1 MNLAINNTSLFFA
14 TALVGIALFIVYKEK
29 LGLGKDILISVLRA
43 VIQLFAVGYL
53 LGYVFKLDNVIVTLA
68 LVLVIIFNASFNAGK
83 RSNGISNA
91 FKISFI
97 AIFTATGLTLLV
109 LILSGSVL
117 FIPSQVIPITGMIA
131 SNSMIAISISY
142 RNLNAK
148 FTDQRQQVLEKLAL
162 GADLKQ
168 ASVSIVRDS
177 IRAGMSPTIDS
188 AKTIGIVS
196 LPGMMSGLMFAGV
209 DPTHAIKYQIMVTFM
224 LLSTT
229 SIASVIASYMAYK
242 EFYNERKQLKN

>member
-14 TALVGIALFIVYKEK
+14 TALVGIALLIVYKEK
-29 LGLGKDILISVLRA
+29 LGLGKDILISVFRA

-53 LGYVFKLDNVIVTLA
+53 LGYVFELNNVIVTLA

-83 RSNGISNA
+83 RSKGISNA

-131 SNSMIAISISY
+131 SNSMIAIGIAY

-242 EFYNERKQLKN
+242 EFYNDRKQLKN

>member
-14 TALVGIALFIVYKEK
+14 TALVGIALLIVYKEK
-29 LGLGKDILISVLRA
+29 LGLGKDILISVFRA

-53 LGYVFKLDNVIVTLA
+53 LGYVFELNNVIVTLA

-83 RSNGISNA
+83 RSKGISNA

-131 SNSMIAISISY
+131 SNSMIAISIAY

>member
-1 MNLAINNTSLFFA
+1 MNLAINNTSLLFA
-14 TALVGIALFIVYKEK
+14 TALVGIALMIVYKEK
-29 LGLGKDILISVLRA
+29 LGLGKDILLSVFRA

-53 LGYVFKLDNVIVTLA
+53 LGYVFKLNDIVVTLA

-83 RSNGISNA
+83 RSKGLSHA

-97 AIFTATGLTLLV
+97 AIFTATSLTLLV
-109 LILSGSVL
+109 LVMSGSVL
-117 FIPSQVIPITGMIA
+117 FIPSQVIPISGMIA
-131 SNSMIAISISY
+131 SNSMIAIGICY
-142 RNLNAK
+142 RNFNAK

-168 ASVSIVRDS
+168 ASRSIVRDS

-229 SIASVIASYMAYK
+229 SIASVSASYMAYK

>member
-14 TALVGIALFIVYKEK
+14 TALVGIALLIVYKEK
-29 LGLGKDILISVLRA
+29 LGLGKDILISVVRA
-43 VIQLFAVGYL
+43 VVQLFAVGYL
-53 LGYVFKLDNVIVTLA
+53 LGYVFELNNVIVTLA

-83 RSNGISNA
+83 RSKGISNA

-131 SNSMIAISISY
+131 SNSMIAISIAY

-242 EFYNERKQLKN
+242 EFYNDRKQLKN

>member
-14 TALVGIALFIVYKEK
+14 TALVGIALLIVYKEK
-29 LGLGKDILISVLRA
+29 LGLGKDILISVFRA

-53 LGYVFKLDNVIVTLA
+53 LGYVFELNNVIVTLA

-83 RSNGISNA
+83 RSKEISNA

-131 SNSMIAISISY
+131 SNSMIAISIAY

>member
-14 TALVGIALFIVYKEK
+14 TALVGIALLIVYKEK
-29 LGLGKDILISVLRA
+29 LGLGKDILISVFRA

-53 LGYVFKLDNVIVTLA
+53 LGYVFELNNVIVTLA

-83 RSNGISNA
+83 RSKEISNA

-131 SNSMIAISISY
+131 SNSMIAISIAY

-242 EFYNERKQLKN
+242 EFYNDRKQLKN

>member
-14 TALVGIALFIVYKEK
+14 TALVGIALLIVYKEK
-29 LGLGKDILISVLRA
+29 LGLGKDILISVFRA

-53 LGYVFKLDNVIVTLA
+53 LGYVFELNNVIVTLA

-83 RSNGISNA
+83 RSKGISNA

-97 AIFTATGLTLLV
+97 AIFTATSLTLLV
-109 LILSGSVL
+109 LIVSGSVL

-131 SNSMIAISISY
+131 SNSMIAIGIAY

-168 ASVSIVRDS
+168 ASVSLVRDS

-209 DPTHAIKYQIMVTFM
+209 DPTRAIKYQIMVTFM

-242 EFYNERKQLKN
+242 EFYNDRKQLKN

>member
-14 TALVGIALFIVYKEK
+14 TALVGIALLIVYKEK
-29 LGLGKDILISVLRA
+29 LGLGKDILISVFRA

-53 LGYVFKLDNVIVTLA
+53 LGYVFKLNNVIVTLA

-83 RSNGISNA
+83 RSEGISNA

-97 AIFTATGLTLLV
+97 AIFTATSLTLLV

-131 SNSMIAISISY
+131 SNSMIAIGIAY

-209 DPTHAIKYQIMVTFM
+209 DPTRAIKYQIMVTFM

>member
-14 TALVGIALFIVYKEK
+14 TALVGIALLIVYKEK
-29 LGLGKDILISVLRA
+29 LGLGKDILISVFRA

-53 LGYVFKLDNVIVTLA
+53 LGYVFELNNVIVTLA

-83 RSNGISNA
+83 RSKGISNA

-97 AIFTATGLTLLV
+97 AIFTATSLTLLV
-109 LILSGSVL
+109 LIVSGSVL

-131 SNSMIAISISY
+131 SNSMIAIGIAY

-209 DPTHAIKYQIMVTFM
+209 DPTRAIKYQIMVTFM

-242 EFYNERKQLKN
+242 EFYNDRKQLKN

>member
-1 MNLAINNTSLFFA
+1 
-14 TALVGIALFIVYKEK
+14 
-29 LGLGKDILISVLRA
+29 
-43 VIQLFAVGYL
+43 
-53 LGYVFKLDNVIVTLA
+53 
-68 LVLVIIFNASFNAGK
+68 
-83 RSNGISNA
+83 
-91 FKISFI
+91 I
-97 AIFTATGLTLLV
+97 AIG
-109 LILSGSVL
+109 IC
-117 FIPSQVIPITGMIA
+117 
-131 SNSMIAISISY
+131 Y

-168 ASVSIVRDS
+168 ASRSIVRDS

-229 SIASVIASYMAYK
+229 SIASVSASYMAYK
-242 EFYNERKQLKN
+242 EFYTERKQLKI

>member
-97 AIFTATGLTLLV
+97 AIFTATVLTLLV

-242 EFYNERKQLKN
+242 EFYNERKQ

>member
-97 AIFTATGLTLLV
+97 AIFTATVLTLLV

>member
-14 TALVGIALFIVYKEK
+14 TALVGIALLIVYKEK
-29 LGLGKDILISVLRA
+29 LGLGKDILISVFRA

-53 LGYVFKLDNVIVTLA
+53 LGYVFELNNVIVTLA

-83 RSNGISNA
+83 RSKGISNA

-131 SNSMIAISISY
+131 SNSMIAISIAY

-242 EFYNERKQLKN
+242 EFYNDRKQLKN

>member
-14 TALVGIALFIVYKEK
+14 TALVGIALLIVYKEK
-29 LGLGKDILISVLRA
+29 LGLGKDILISVVRA
-43 VIQLFAVGYL
+43 VVQLFAVGYL
-53 LGYVFKLDNVIVTLA
+53 LGYVFELNNVIVTLA

-83 RSNGISNA
+83 RSKGISNA

-131 SNSMIAISISY
+131 SNSMIAISIAY

>member
-14 TALVGIALFIVYKEK
+14 TALVGIALLIVYKEK
-29 LGLGKDILISVLRA
+29 LGLGKDILISVFRA

-53 LGYVFKLDNVIVTLA
+53 LGYVFELNNVIVTLA

-83 RSNGISNA
+83 RSKGISNA

-131 SNSMIAISISY
+131 SNSMIAIGIAY

-209 DPTHAIKYQIMVTFM
+209 DPTRAIKYQIMVTFM

-242 EFYNERKQLKN
+242 EFYNDRKQLKN

>member
-1 MNLAINNTSLFFA
+1 MNLAINNVSLLFA
-14 TALVGIALFIVYKEK
+14 TALVGIALIVVYKEK
-29 LGLGKDILISVLRA
+29 LGLGKDILISVVRA
-43 VIQLFAVGYL
+43 VVQLVAVGYL
-53 LGYVFKLDNVIVTLA
+53 LGYVFKLNNVVLTLA
-68 LVLVIIFNASFNAGK
+68 LVLVIIFNASYTAGK
-83 RSNGISNA
+83 KSNGIANA

-97 AIFTATGLTLLV
+97 AILSATSLTLVV

-117 FIPSQVIPITGMIA
+117 FIPSQVIPVSGMIA
-131 SNSMIAISISY
+131 SNSMIAIGICY

-148 FTDQRQQVLEKLAL
+148 FKDQRQQVLEMLSL
-162 GADLKQ
+162 GANLKQ
-168 ASVSIVRDS
+168 ASISIVRDS
-177 IRAGMSPTIDS
+177 IRSGMLPTIES

-209 DPTHAIKYQIMVTFM
+209 DPTDAIKYQIMVTFM

-242 EFYNERKQLKN
+242 EFYTASKQLKN